1 MVVVAFPA
9 AQDRWHGFTCFCLI
23 GTATAAATTATNGSV
38 TGPRH
43 QIGFGCKGRLLVA
56 HLHLPRP
63 LAKGKLTEVEP
74 LSCAMCAMRTTIFI
88 QQQSFG
94 NAVLSS
100 IMTYLGK
107 ATLSNMNLWYEHP
120 QMVHPQAMVYLSFCL
135 MNRVRSDNEGKM
147 KMVYLSFCLMN
158 RVRSHHRAIK
168 LRRLWHRQ
176 FRTRMRYRAHICQ
189 RRFSRRTSLLVDLMG
204 DVDVNA

>member
-23 GTATAAATTATNGSV
+23 GTAAAAATTATNGSV

-63 LAKGKLTEVEP
+63 LAQGKLTEVEP

-147 KMVYLSFCLMN
+147 KMVLSLRNWTRRPARLKMHTSGLKQQQCLRHKALSNM
-158 RVRSHHRAIK
+158 SH
-168 LRRLWHRQ
+168 L
-176 FRTRMRYRAHICQ
+176 
-189 RRFSRRTSLLVDLMG
+189 
-204 DVDVNA
+204 